1 MIFKHCEWALLSLSL
16 QTHEWHEEFK
26 FWPHFFQLC
35 RVVNCNGKSQRSS
48 NEDELFHRKYDKAS
62 NNFSRGKWR
71 NTVGVVSGLVRE
83 ENKKRSSHGL
93 FYNFTKY
100 SNIWQLY
107 LHRIGLEFSLQV
119 FKWLFVNKR
128 SSHRLQVAM
137 LQKETFMNDFQS
149 HANLT
154 SMFDVYSK
162 AFKRRLAFGTL
173 KLFLLESLWIEHS
186 SMVKM
191 RRAARAAVGSGRE
204 VAKMREGILAGRNR
218 DCCCVIWFNDSKA
231 LRHFFLVTT
240 SRIRDKKKLPSG
252 RRRNIASWSRKRQD
266 LRAPDGNWGHKS
278 LPFVFALPSS

>member
-1 MIFKHCEWALLSLSL
+1 
-16 QTHEWHEEFK
+16 
-26 FWPHFFQLC
+26 
-35 RVVNCNGKSQRSS
+35 
-48 NEDELFHRKYDKAS
+48 
-62 NNFSRGKWR
+62 
-71 NTVGVVSGLVRE
+71 
-83 ENKKRSSHGL
+83 
-93 FYNFTKY
+93 
-100 SNIWQLY
+100 
-107 LHRIGLEFSLQV
+107 
-119 FKWLFVNKR
+119 
-128 SSHRLQVAM
+128 M

-154 SMFDVYSK
+154 SMFDVYNK

-278 LPFVFALPSS
+278 LPFVFLAWEVLFLRPYNIQLSCLQKNLSKPWLVEFFAKIVSIYLSFLFRIHKNKEFWVPSIRSYKRIM